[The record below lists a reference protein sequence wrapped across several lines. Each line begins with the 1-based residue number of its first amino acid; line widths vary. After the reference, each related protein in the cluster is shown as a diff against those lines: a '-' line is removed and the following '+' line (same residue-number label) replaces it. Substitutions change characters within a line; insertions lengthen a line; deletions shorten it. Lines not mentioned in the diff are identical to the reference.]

1 MNGGDSNQQ
10 QQQMQMQQWVAMQQY
25 QQQWMAMQYPVMA
38 MQQQMMYNQHYVP
51 YYPQHQPHPHQA
63 QPHPPK
69 PSNQIQSSGEDNK
82 TIWIGDLQQW
92 MEISMLV
99 FLKLER
105 RYIASLLM
113 KTPVQCS
120 LEHSSICH
128 SLQDTTRVS
137 NGYHPFLDNIAITLQ
152 GSPISFSVKIIR
164 NKQTGQSERYGFVE
178 FNTHLAAE
186 NVLQSYNGTMMP
198 NADQPF
204 RLNWAA
210 FSSGDRRPEAGSD
223 LSIFVGDL
231 ATDVT
236 DALLH
241 DTFAS
246 KYPSVKGAKVVVD
259 SNTGRSKG
267 YGFVRFGDENEKSRA
282 ITEMNG
288 VYCSS
293 RPMRIGVATPKKP
306 SPQQLYSSQ
315 AMVLSGGFA
324 SNGAGP
330 VGHSESDSSN
340 TTVFVGGLDSDV
352 TDEQLRESFIPY
364 GEVVSVKIPAGKGC
378 GFVQFANRSNA
389 EDAIQRLNGT
399 VIGKQTVRLSWG
411 RNLGNKQNGAYYGRQ
426 GYNGYGYAGA
436 ANGPSSNGQGNHQQ
450 PVGGISP

>member
-10 QQQMQMQQWVAMQQY
+10 QQQQQMQQQWVAMQQY

-51 YYPQHQPHPHQA
+51 YYPQHQPHPHQT

-92 MEISMLV
+92 MDESYLHACFSQTGEV
-99 FLKLER
+99 
-105 RYIASLLM
+105 
-113 KTPVQCS
+113 V
-120 LEHSSICH
+120 
-128 SLQDTTRVS
+128 
-137 NGYHPFLDNIAITLQ
+137 
-152 GSPISFSVKIIR
+152 SVKIIR

-210 FSSGDRRPEAGSD
+210 FSTGERRPEAGSD

-267 YGFVRFGDENEKSRA
+267 YGFVRFGDENDKSRA
-282 ITEMNG
+282 MTEMNG

-293 RPMRIGVATPKKP
+293 RPMRIGVATPKKR

-315 AMVLSGGFA
+315 AMVLSGGYA

-352 TDEQLRESFIPY
+352 TDEQLRESFTPY

-378 GFVQFANRSNA
+378 GFVQFACRSNA

-411 RNLGNKQNGAYYGRQ
+411 RNLGNKQNGTYYGRQ
-426 GYNGYGYAGA
+426 GYNGYGYTGA

-450 PVGGISP
+450 PLGRISP

>member
-1 MNGGDSNQQ
+1 
-10 QQQMQMQQWVAMQQY
+10 MQV
-25 QQQWMAMQYPVMA
+25 V
-38 MQQQMMYNQHYVP
+38 
-51 YYPQHQPHPHQA
+51 
-63 QPHPPK
+63 
-69 PSNQIQSSGEDNK
+69 
-82 TIWIGDLQQW
+82 
-92 MEISMLV
+92 
-99 FLKLER
+99 
-105 RYIASLLM
+105 
-113 KTPVQCS
+113 
-120 LEHSSICH
+120 
-128 SLQDTTRVS
+128 
-137 NGYHPFLDNIAITLQ
+137 
-152 GSPISFSVKIIR
+152 SVKIIR

-210 FSSGDRRPEAGSD
+210 FST
-223 LSIFVGDL
+223 DL

-267 YGFVRFGDENEKSRA
+267 YGFVRFGDENDKSRA
-282 ITEMNG
+282 MTEMNG

-315 AMVLSGGFA
+315 AMVLSGGYA

-352 TDEQLRESFIPY
+352 TDEQLRESFTPY

-378 GFVQFANRSNA
+378 GFVQFASSTPLTCLLYLVRYIVYKVKKLLCVKFLILLNCCSCGLQRSNA

-399 VIGKQTVRLSWG
+399 VIGKQTVRL
-411 RNLGNKQNGAYYGRQ
+411 LGVEIWNGTYYGRQ
-426 GYNGYGYAGA
+426 GYNGYGYTGA

-450 PVGGISP
+450 PVS

>member
-10 QQQMQMQQWVAMQQY
+10 QQQQMQQQWVAMQQY

-51 YYPQHQPHPHQA
+51 YYPQHQPHPHHT

-69 PSNQIQSSGEDNK
+69 PTNQIQSSGEDNK

-92 MEISMLV
+92 MDE
-99 FLKLER
+99 
-105 RYIASLLM
+105 
-113 KTPVQCS
+113 
-120 LEHSSICH
+120 
-128 SLQDTTRVS
+128 
-137 NGYHPFLDNIAITLQ
+137 GYLHACFSQT
-152 GSPISFSVKIIR
+152 GEVVSVKIIR

-210 FSSGDRRPEAGSD
+210 FSTGDRRPEAGSD

-267 YGFVRFGDENEKSRA
+267 YGFVRFGDENDKSRA
-282 ITEMNG
+282 MTEMNG

-315 AMVLSGGFA
+315 
-324 SNGAGP
+324 
-330 VGHSESDSSN
+330 GHSDSDSSN

-352 TDEQLRESFIPY
+352 TDEQLRESFTPY

-450 PVGGISP
+450 PVS

>member
-1 MNGGDSNQQ
+1 
-10 QQQMQMQQWVAMQQY
+10 MQQQWVAMQQY

-51 YYPQHQPHPHQA
+51 PAASAPD

-92 MEISMLV
+92 MDEVISMLV
-99 FLKLER
+99 FLKLE
-105 RYIASLLM
+105 SLEPETWEQFQVGLISHAQ
-113 KTPVQCS
+113 TPVSTGCN
-120 LEHSSICH
+120 SSFKW
-128 SLQDTTRVS
+128 VV
-137 NGYHPFLDNIAITLQ
+137 
-152 GSPISFSVKIIR
+152 SVKIIR

-241 DTFAS
+241 DTFAG

-315 AMVLSGGFA
+315 AMVLSGGYA
-324 SNGAGP
+324 TNGAGP

-426 GYNGYGYAGA
+426 GYNGYGYAGV

-450 PVGGISP
+450 PVS

>member
-10 QQQMQMQQWVAMQQY
+10 QQQQMQQQWVAMQQY

-51 YYPQHQPHPHQA
+51 YYPQHQPHPHHT

-69 PSNQIQSSGEDNK
+69 PTNQIQSSGEDNK

-92 MEISMLV
+92 MDE
-99 FLKLER
+99 
-105 RYIASLLM
+105 
-113 KTPVQCS
+113 
-120 LEHSSICH
+120 
-128 SLQDTTRVS
+128 
-137 NGYHPFLDNIAITLQ
+137 GYLHACFSQT
-152 GSPISFSVKIIR
+152 GEVVSVKIIR

-210 FSSGDRRPEAGSD
+210 FSTGDRRPEAGSD

-267 YGFVRFGDENEKSRA
+267 YGFVRFGDENDKSRA
-282 ITEMNG
+282 MTEMNG

-315 AMVLSGGFA
+315 AMVLSGGYA

-330 VGHSESDSSN
+330 VGHSDSDSSN

-352 TDEQLRESFIPY
+352 TDEQLRESFTPY

-450 PVGGISP
+450 PVS

>member
-1 MNGGDSNQQ
+1 MNGGDLNQQQQ
-10 QQQMQMQQWVAMQQY
+10 QQQMQQQQQQQQWVAMQQY

-51 YYPQHQPHPHQA
+51 YYPHHQPHPQTHT
-63 QPHPPK
+63 PK
-69 PSNQIQSSGEDNK
+69 QGNQIQSSGEDNK

-92 MEISMLV
+92 MDE
-99 FLKLER
+99 
-105 RYIASLLM
+105 
-113 KTPVQCS
+113 
-120 LEHSSICH
+120 
-128 SLQDTTRVS
+128 
-137 NGYHPFLDNIAITLQ
+137 GYLHACFSQTGEVI
-152 GSPISFSVKIIR
+152 SVKIIR

-178 FNTHLAAE
+178 FNSHLAAE

-210 FSSGDRRPEAGSD
+210 FSTGDRRPEAGSD

-282 ITEMNG
+282 MTEMNG
-288 VYCSS
+288 IYCSS

-306 SPQQLYSSQ
+306 SQQQLYSSQ
-315 AMVLSGGFA
+315 AMVLSAGYA
-324 SNGAGP
+324 PNGAGP

-411 RNLGNKQNGAYYGRQ
+411 RNLGNKQNGGYYGRQ
-426 GYNGYGYAGA
+426 GYNGYGYTGA
-436 ANGPSSNGQGNHQQ
+436 TNGPSSNGQGNHQQ
-450 PVGGISP
+450 PVS